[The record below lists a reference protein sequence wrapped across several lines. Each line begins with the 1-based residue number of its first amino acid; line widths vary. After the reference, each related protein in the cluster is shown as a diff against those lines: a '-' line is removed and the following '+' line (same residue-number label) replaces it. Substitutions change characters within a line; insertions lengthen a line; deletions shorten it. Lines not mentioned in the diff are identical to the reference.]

1 MPAERMVARVLAV
14 GLVGL
19 VAVVA
24 AMAGGAERTA
34 AQVATIEAPVAQ
46 VIPERLEAHGHTRVD
61 NYYWLNQRENPEV
74 IAYLEAENAYTDAR
88 MAHTEEL
95 QKELFDE
102 IKGRIRQTD
111 LSVPVKD
118 GGYFYY
124 SRVEEGRDYPIYARK
139 HGSPDADE
147 EVILDVNALAEGHD
161 FYSAFPN
168 VSSDGSVM
176 AYAEDTRGRRIYTIR
191 IKDLATGRLHP
202 EAIEGASGNMAWA
215 EDNRTLFYARRDPT
229 TLRADRIHRH
239 VIGSDPEKDEL
250 VFHEEDEEFSVS
262 VRKTKSKRYIVI
274 SSSHTITDEHRFI
287 DAAEPDGELSV
298 FLPRARGH
306 EHRIDHLEDHFHIRT
321 NLDGAENFK
330 LMRTPVGRTGSEHWE
345 TVIPHRRDVLLQYFE
360 LFRDHLVLSERRDGL
375 TRLRVRPWQGEEHYV
390 EFDEPAYLAFL
401 SANREIDTQVLRF
414 GYTSPSTPRSVYD
427 YDMTTRERTLLKEDE
442 VVGGYDRGQ
451 YVVERLRV
459 PARDGSVEVPVSLV
473 YRRGPEKDGSNPLI
487 LSGYGAYGASI
498 DATFS
503 SPRLSLVD
511 RGFAYAIAHVRGGQ
525 ELGRAWYE
533 DGKMFNKKNT
543 FTDFIDV
550 ADHLVAN
557 GYTSHGKLFAT
568 GGSAGG
574 LLMGAVTNMRPE
586 LFRGVVAHVPFVDV
600 VTTMLDT
607 SIPLTTFE
615 FDEWGNPAE
624 RDSYDYML
632 SYSPYDQVAAKAY
645 PNLLVTTGLQDSQV
659 QYWEPAKWVAK
670 LRALKTDDN
679 RLLLKTHLDGGHGGG
694 SGRDRRYEELA
705 FEYAFILDLIAEDAP
720 H

>member
-1 MPAERMVARVLAV
+1 MPAESAFARLPIVCVVAA
-14 GLVGL
+14 
-19 VAVVA
+19 AA
-24 AMAGGAERTA
+24 AMAGGSAATR
-34 AQVATIEAPVAQ
+34 AQVAGIDPPVAP
-46 VIPERLEAHGHTRVD
+46 VIPEPLVAHGHTRVD
-61 NYYWLNQRENPEV
+61 NYYWLNERENPEV
-74 IAYLEAENAYTDAR
+74 IAYLEAENTYTDAR

-95 QKELFDE
+95 RKELFDE
-102 IKGRIRQTD
+102 IKGRIKQTD

-118 GGYFYY
+118 GDYFYY
-124 SRVEEGRDYPIYARK
+124 SRVEAGRDYPIHARK
-139 HGSPDADE
+139 HGSLDAEE

-191 IKDLATGRLHP
+191 IKDLVAGRLYP

-229 TLRADRIHRH
+229 TLRADRIYRH
-239 VIGSDPEKDEL
+239 AIGSDPAQDEL
-250 VFHEEDEEFSVS
+250 VFHEEDEEFSVF
-262 VRKTKSKRYIVI
+262 VRKTKSRRYIVI
-274 SSSHTITDEHRFI
+274 SSSHTITDEHRFV
-287 DAAEPDGELSV
+287 DAAEPGGEFRL

-306 EHRIDHLEDHFHIRT
+306 EHRIDHLGDYFYIRT
-321 NLDGAENFK
+321 NRDGAENFK
-330 LMRTPVGRTGSEHWE
+330 LMRTPVGRTGAEHWE
-345 TVIPHRRDVLLQYFE
+345 TMIPHRRDVLLQYVE
-360 LFRDHLVLSERRDGL
+360 LFRDHLVLSEREGGL
-375 TRLRVRPWQGEEHYV
+375 TRLRVRPWEGEEHYIA
-390 EFDEPAYLAFL
+390 FDEPAYLAYL
-401 SANREIDTQVLRF
+401 SANREVDTNVLRF
-414 GYTSPSTPRSVYD
+414 GYTSLSAPSAVYD

-442 VVGGYDRGQ
+442 VLGGYDRAR
-451 YVVERLRV
+451 YVVERLHA
-459 PARDGSVEVPVSLV
+459 PARDGRVEVPVSLV
-473 YRRGPEKDGSNPLI
+473 YRRGLEKDGDNPL
-487 LSGYGAYGASI
+487 LLNAYGAYGYAM

-503 SPRLSLVD
+503 SPRVSLLD
-511 RGFAYAIAHVRGGQ
+511 RGFVYAIAHVRGGQ
-525 ELGRAWYE
+525 ELGRAWYD

-550 ADHLVAN
+550 AGYLVDN
-557 GYTSHGKLFAT
+557 GYTSPEKLFAT

-624 RDSYDYML
+624 RESYEYML
-632 SYSPYDQVAAKAY
+632 SYSPYDQVEAKAY
-645 PNLLVTTGLQDSQV
+645 PNLLVTTGLHDSQV

-679 RLLLKTHLDGGHGGG
+679 RLLLKTHLDAGHGGG

-705 FEYAFILDLIAEDAP
+705 FEYAFILDVLAEESR
-720 H
+720 